1 MAKNEKQLQDAQQKV
16 GKNIQDFVESFHSV
30 SELYERAAKATACL
44 MNLSSKMCSEQKEF
58 INDMVQDYICFLDL
72 LEPFNEKGGEV

>member
-1 MAKNEKQLQDAQQKV
+1 MSKSEKKLQDAQQKV

-44 MNLSSKMCSEQKEF
+44 MHLGSKMCSEQKEI
-58 INDMVQDYICFLDL
+58 INNMVQDYICILDL